1 MRRKKIVRG
10 FVSNGTD
17 IVETGVLVQV
27 TADEHGETLSLSTG
41 GMQIRIALED
51 VREMV
56 KVVKF

>member
-10 FVSNGTD
+10 SISNETD

-27 TADEHGETLSLSTG
+27 TADEHGKTLSLSTG
-41 GMQIRIALED
+41 GMLIGIALED

-56 KVVKF
+56 KAVKF

>member
-1 MRRKKIVRG
+1 MRRKKIVSG
-10 FVSNGTD
+10 LISNGTD

-27 TADEHGETLSLSTG
+27 TADERGETLSMAAG
-41 GMQIRIALED
+41 GMLIGIALED

>member
-10 FVSNGTD
+10 FISNGTD
-17 IVETGVLVQV
+17 IVKTGVLVQV
-27 TADEHGETLSLSTG
+27 TADEHGKTLSLAAG
-41 GMQIRIALED
+41 GMLIGIALED